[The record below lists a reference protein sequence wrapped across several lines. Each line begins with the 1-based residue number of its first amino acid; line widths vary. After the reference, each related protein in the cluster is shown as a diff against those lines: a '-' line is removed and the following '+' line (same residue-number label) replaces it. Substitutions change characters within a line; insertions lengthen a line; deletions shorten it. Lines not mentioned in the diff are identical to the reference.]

1 MSRSG
6 LSAPRPRSR
15 SRRGRLDRTW
25 SILYAAPAVALV
37 LAFLAYPLVRVF
49 GYALTSWNGV
59 GPAAWVGLRNFS
71 GLVHDPIFLA
81 ALRNN
86 VIYAISVPVEVI
98 GALVIAHL
106 LYERVPGWKMFRSAF
121 FLPAVYSTVVIGII
135 AGVTLQ
141 ANGPIDNSM
150 RSVGLSV
157 LARNWLGSAV
167 DARIAIIAIVI
178 WANFGYSV
186 LIYLAGM
193 SALDPQLA
201 EAARLDGAGSWYILF
216 RVHGPNLRGVM
227 QLVLVINTVT
237 AFAYM
242 LTYIYVITKG
252 GPGFSTYSAEYF
264 IYDKA
269 FAFSELGYASAA
281 GVLLTLVIAV
291 LGYFQIRWITGG
303 KQ

>member
-1 MSRSG
+1 MNRAG
-6 LSAPRPRSR
+6 MSAPRLRK
-15 SRRGRLDRTW
+15 RRGWLDQFW
-25 SILYAAPAVALV
+25 GVLYAVPA
-37 LAFLAYPLVRVF
+37 LAFVIVFLAYPLVRVF
-49 GYALTSWNGV
+49 GYGLTSWNGI
-59 GPAAWVGLRNFS
+59 GAPTWVGFHNFTA
-71 GLVHDPIFLA
+71 LVHDPVFLA

-86 VIYAISVPVEVI
+86 VIYAISVPIEVL

-106 LYERVPGWKMFRSAF
+106 LYERVPGWRVFRSAF

-135 AGVTLQ
+135 AGVVLQ
-141 ANGPIDNSM
+141 ADGPIDNSL
-150 RSVGLSV
+150 RSAGLSA
-157 LARNWLGSAV
+157 LAKNWLGSPA
-167 DARIAIIAIVI
+167 DARTAIIAIVV

-201 EAARLDGAGSWYILF
+201 EAARMDGAGSWYILW

-242 LTYIYVITKG
+242 FTYIYVITAG

-269 FAFSELGYASAA
+269 FTFGQLGYASAA
-281 GVLLTLVIAV
+281 GVILTLIIAV

>member
-1 MSRSG
+1 VFLG
-6 LSAPRPRSR
+6 
-15 SRRGRLDRTW
+15 
-25 SILYAAPAVALV
+25 ALK
-37 LAFLAYPLVRVF
+37 
-49 GYALTSWNGV
+49 
-59 GPAAWVGLRNFS
+59 
-71 GLVHDPIFLA
+71 
-81 ALRNN
+81 NN

-98 GALVIAHL
+98 GSLIIAHL
-106 LYERVPGWKMFRSAF
+106 LYERVPGWRLFRSAF

-135 AGVTLQ
+135 AGLVLQ
-141 ANGPIDNSM
+141 PNGPIDNTL
-150 RSVGLSV
+150 RSAGMSA
-157 LARNWLGSAV
+157 LAKNWLGGTV
-167 DARIAIIAIVI
+167 DARTAIIAIVI

-201 EAARLDGAGSWYILF
+201 EAARMDGAGSWYILF

-242 LTYIYVITKG
+242 FTYIYVITAG

-269 FAFSELGYASAA
+269 FTFSELGYASAA

-291 LGYFQIRWITGG
+291 LGYFQIRWITKGN
-303 KQ
+303 Q

>member
-1 MSRSG
+1 MIRSS
-6 LSAPRPRSR
+6 LSAPRPRKR
-15 SRRGRLDRTW
+15 GGRLDGLW
-25 SILYAAPAVALV
+25 AVLYALPALAFVLV
-37 LAFLAYPLVRVF
+37 FLAYPLVRVV
-49 GYALTSWNGV
+49 GYSLTSWNGIGSPV
-59 GPAAWVGLRNFS
+59 WVGTHNFY
-71 GLVHDPIFLA
+71 LLLHDPIFLA

-98 GALVIAHL
+98 GSLVIAHL
-106 LYERVPGWKMFRSAF
+106 LYERVPGWRLFRSAF
-121 FLPAVYSTVVIGII
+121 FLPAVYSTVVIGVI
-135 AGVTLQ
+135 AGVVLQ
-141 ANGPIDNSM
+141 PNGPIDNSL
-150 RSVGLSV
+150 RSAGLSF
-157 LARNWLGSAV
+157 LAKNWLGGAV
-167 DARIAIIAIVI
+167 DARTAIIAIVI

-201 EAARLDGAGSWYILF
+201 EAARMDGAGSWYILF

-242 LTYIYVITKG
+242 FTYIYVITAG

-269 FAFSELGYASAA
+269 FTFSELGYASAA
-281 GVLLTLVIAV
+281 GVILTLIIAV

-303 KQ
+303 NKR

>member
-1 MSRSG
+1 MNGSSPY
-6 LSAPRPRSR
+6 APRRRPRSA
-15 SRRGRLDRTW
+15 RLDRLW
-25 SILYAAPAVALV
+25 GVLYAVPALAFVLV
-37 LAFLAYPLVRVF
+37 FLAYPLVRVF
-49 GYALTSWNGV
+49 GYALTSWNGI
-59 GPAAWVGLRNFS
+59 GAPLWVGFQNFTA
-71 GLVHDPIFLA
+71 LIHDPVFLD

-86 VIYAISVPVEVI
+86 VIYAISVPVEVF
-98 GALVIAHL
+98 GSLVIAYL
-106 LYERVPGWKMFRSAF
+106 LHERIPGWRVFRSAF

-135 AGVTLQ
+135 AGVVLQ
-141 ANGPIDNSM
+141 SNGPIDDSL
-150 RSVGLSV
+150 RSAGLSA
-157 LARNWLGSAV
+157 LAKNWLGSPA
-167 DARIAIIAIVI
+167 DARTAIIAIVI

-201 EAARLDGAGSWYILF
+201 EAARMDGAGSWCILF
-216 RVHGPNLRGVM
+216 RVYGPNLRGVM

-242 LTYIYVITKG
+242 FTYIYVITQG

-269 FAFSELGYASAA
+269 FTFGQLGYASAA
-281 GVLLTLVIAV
+281 GVVLTLIIAV

-303 KQ
+303 HQ